1 MVACLGYGVP
11 EIVDA
16 AAEQAERISYF
27 YNHHFTSEP
36 QERLAD
42 RLLEVVA
49 PGMARV
55 RLVSGGSE
63 ANETALQL
71 ARLYHVER
79 GDTARW
85 RVISQAQ
92 SYHGSTMGTLALT
105 GRRALQEPYTPYL
118 ASHLHIPPST
128 WRFDPTGE
136 AALEELDRLLDEAGP
151 ETVAAFFCEPVS
163 AAALPAASPPDRFW
177 KGLAERRDE
186 HGFLICFDE
195 VVSGIGRVGTLARG
209 AISCRSS
216 PTSSRSARVSAP
228 GYAPLGA
235 VLCRQHVYDAIDR
248 GSREFDLGHTWD
260 GAPLSSAVGLA
271 VLDLLVERG
280 LVDRVR
286 DRGPGLRDE
295 LEAALEGSEIVREV
309 RGRGFLLGVELVDP
323 RDGESFLPVDLD
335 VASLVDDTAFEQGL
349 LVTSTH
355 PQADG
360 FAGDQTLL
368 APAYVTHR
376 RGARGDRRSLP
387 GDDRVGGAVD
397 QGLAAGRGHGMSSA
411 ERSEEFVLLAIP
423 DMNGSLRGKA
433 LRPAAFEAAVQHG
446 TVMTDLIIGLDP
458 VDTPITDYERFGIRT
473 GRGRPA
479 PAPPT
484 WTPSASSPGG
494 PAGGSAS
501 PRRAGRTAARATSP
515 RARCSDASWR
525 RVVARLRRDGG
536 DRVRGPDLGRAGR
549 AALERD
555 QLQPGRDRPLRPVRR
570 RSSCGALEG
579 AGRRALRR
587 AHGGRARGS
596 SS

>member
-1 MVACLGYGVP
+1 MTAIGSEATKLFPRFLDLHYPSVERGDGIWLTTTDGRRILDACSGGAMVACLGYGVP

-16 AAEQAERISYF
+16 FVEQATKISYF

-79 GDTARW
+79 GDTERW

-92 SYHGSTMGTLALT
+92 SYHGSTMGTLALN
-105 GRRALQEPYTPYL
+105 GRPALQEPYTPYL

-136 AALEELDRLLDEAGP
+136 AALQELDRRLEEAGP
-151 ETVAAFFCEPVS
+151 GTVAAFFCEPVS

-177 KGLAERRDE
+177 RGLEERRDE
-186 HGFLICFDE
+186 HGFLVCFDE
-195 VVSGIGRVGTLARG
+195 VVSGIGRVGSWLAADQLPIEPDIVAIGKGLG
-209 AISCRSS
+209 A
-216 PTSSRSARVSAP
+216 

-260 GAPLSSAVGLA
+260 GAPLTSAVGLA
-271 VLDLLVERG
+271 VLDLLVERE

-286 DRGPGLRDE
+286 DRGPALRE
-295 LEAALEGSEIVREV
+295 EMEAALAGSEIVREV

-323 RDGESFLPVDLD
+323 RDGESFLPVELD
-335 VASLVDDTAFEQGL
+335 VASLIDDTAFEQGL

-355 PQADG
+355 PQVDG

-368 APAYVTHR
+368 APAYVSTDEEL
-376 RGARGDRRSLP
+376 AEIVDRTRATME
-387 GDDRVGGAVD
+387 AV
-397 QGLAAGRGHGMSSA
+397 
-411 ERSEEFVLLAIP
+411 ERSIK
-423 DMNGSLRGKA
+423 GSLR
-433 LRPAAFEAAVQHG
+433 AVS
-446 TVMTDLIIGLDP
+446 
-458 VDTPITDYERFGIRT
+458 T
-473 GRGRPA
+473 G
-479 PAPPT
+479 
-484 WTPSASSPGG
+484 
-494 PAGGSAS
+494 
-501 PRRAGRTAARATSP
+501 
-515 RARCSDASWR
+515 
-525 RVVARLRRDGG
+525 
-536 DRVRGPDLGRAGR
+536 
-549 AALERD
+549 
-555 QLQPGRDRPLRPVRR
+555 
-570 RSSCGALEG
+570 
-579 AGRRALRR
+579 
-587 AHGGRARGS
+587 
-596 SS
+596 